1 MGSPGAGSA
10 VAADDGTK
18 GEEAAEEA
26 EESLKVADEAW
37 KIPNPPI
44 GSDEAWQKELGV
56 KTTNITYFVK
66 GGKAVRE
73 TVFVDKNSHA
83 DPSCPR
89 MLVSSESVRAL
100 NEVNTTLAESNE
112 ELKRILSLCRAAY
125 LRELTFLREKVNEA
139 DGKQNK
145 PKPVEEEEPKKIDT
159 EVYFYDEIQY
169 LDEDTKQ
176 ILRGALKR
184 GLKACTEKIQA
195 LE

>member
-1 MGSPGAGSA
+1 MGSLEPEKKLRAGST
-10 VAADDGTK
+10 VATDDGGK
-18 GEEAAEEA
+18 EEPPAV
-26 EESLKVADEAW
+26 KVTDEAW
-37 KIPNPPI
+37 KIPAMERAA
-44 GSDEAWQKELGV
+44 SDEAWQKELGV
-56 KTTNITYFVK
+56 KSTNITYFIK

-73 TVFVDKNSHA
+73 TVFADRNSQA

-145 PKPVEEEEPKKIDT
+145 PPPLEEEEPKKIDT

-184 GLKACTEKIQA
+184 GLKACTEKI
-195 LE
+195 